1 MKTQRIGFVLA
12 VFLTG
17 CVPALHPLYDDATVT
32 FDPNLIGRWAQGN
45 DVWTNVLTFE
55 QGQGKSYEL
64 VVVDED
70 DKMGRFVAHLVRLDG
85 MLFMDTY
92 PGEITDPTMHDV
104 CKTHL
109 IPGHLFWK
117 VDSIEPHLKLA
128 VANAEAISTMIK
140 DDPACIQH
148 EKMDEEDGLVLTAG
162 TKDLQKFVVKLAR
175 MDKGFGT
182 PEEFVRLAPLCPAQ
196 AIQFDNA
203 LVGDWSGPEGCLTSI
218 GGDKSYDLTWRDADE
233 PKSYRAVL
241 VGLEQER
248 FWAIFRG
255 PVRPVDGKNVH
266 MPDMLVWI
274 EQTEPVLRLRAAMG
288 DEMLKIIKLKGPAL
302 RQRLERLSPIELK
315 RQALVGGGG
324 GAGQIRDGAVE
335 AKYSVE
341 PMPQYDALFTKEKGW
356 TGADGA
362 YSVALSET
370 VTLWLYS
377 DTWIG
382 NIVDGQH
389 KDATM
394 INNTIALQ
402 NGKDP
407 STASVTFFWQTT
419 KDGKPAAFI
428 SPADGIGGFWIFHG
442 VAADGNLYLFLTQIV
457 EDGKY
462 IGTWLGQVDNPQD
475 EPLKWRV
482 RQYKVP
488 FGRYSQDGNLFFGS
502 AVMKD
507 GDFVYIYG
515 CDEDWKKGMDE
526 RSMVVARIP
535 PDKIADFEKWRF
547 WNGADWV
554 ADVNKAGGLFNGL
567 AAEYSVSFQPAMKK
581 YVAVYTDK
589 GMSANIMMRISDT
602 PVGPWSE
609 PYMVYKCPEYK
620 WHKTYFCYAGKGHQE
635 LSGPDELIITYAC
648 NSTDFGQMARDAR
661 IYRPRFLKIKFDVKE
676 RR

>member
-1 MKTQRIGFVLA
+1 MKTQCIGLVLA
-12 VFLTG
+12 VFLSG
-17 CVPALHPLYDDATVT
+17 CVPSLHQLYDDDTIT
-32 FDPNLIGRWAQGN
+32 FDSKLIGRWAQG
-45 DVWTNVLTFE
+45 DDEWTNVLTFE
-55 QGQGKSYEL
+55 QGEGKSYEL
-64 VVVDED
+64 VVVDKD
-70 DKMGRFVAHLVRLDG
+70 DKTGRFVAHLVRLDG

-104 CKTHL
+104 HKTHL

-117 VDSIEPHLKLA
+117 VDSIEPQLKLA
-128 VANAEAISTMIK
+128 VTNAEAISTMIK
-140 DDPACIQH
+140 DNPACIQH

-175 MDKGFGT
+175 MDKGFGD
-182 PEEFVRLAPLCPAQ
+182 PEEFVRLEPLCPVQ
-196 AIQFDNA
+196 AVQFDNA
-203 LVGDWSGPEGCLTSI
+203 LVADWSGPEGCLASI
-218 GGDKSYDLTWRDADE
+218 GGDKSYDLTWRDADG

-241 VGLEQER
+241 VGLEQLR

-255 PVRPVDGKNVH
+255 PVRPVDGKNVQ

-274 EQTEPVLRLRAAMG
+274 EQTEPVLRLRSAMG
-288 DEMLKIIKLKGPAL
+288 NEMLEIAKLKGPAL

-315 RQALVGGGG
+315 RQALAG
-324 GAGQIRDGAVE
+324 GAGQIKHGALE

-362 YSVALSET
+362 YSVALSDTIT
-370 VTLWLYS
+370 VWLYM

-382 NIVDGQH
+382 SIVDRQH

-402 NGKDP
+402 KGKDP
-407 STASVTFFWQTT
+407 STASVTFFWQTP
-419 KDGKPAAFI
+419 KDEKPAAFI
-428 SPADGIGGFWIFHG
+428 TPADGIGGFWIFHG
-442 VAADGNLYLFLTQIV
+442 VAADGKLYLFLTQIA
-457 EDGKY
+457 EGGKY
-462 IGTWLGQVDNPQD
+462 IGTWLGQVDNPKD

-482 RQYKVP
+482 KQYKVP
-488 FGRYSQDGNLFFGS
+488 FGRYSQNGDLYFGS
-502 AVMKD
+502 AIMKD

-515 CDEDWKKGMDE
+515 CDEDWKKGMDG
-526 RSMVVARIP
+526 RRMVVARTP

-589 GMSANIMMRISDT
+589 GMSANIMMRLADT
-602 PVGPWSE
+602 LVGPWSE
-609 PYMVYKCPEYK
+609 PYIVYTCPEYK
-620 WHKTYFCYAGKGHQE
+620 WHKTYFCYAGKGHPE

-661 IYRPRFLKIKFDVKE
+661 IYRPRFVKIKFDLKE